1 MNDLEKILGTAIS
14 VKQLA
19 EFLGV
24 NEKTIR
30 ENYRQF
36 GGIKIGR
43 HYRFFTKEIKD
54 ALEKQTEKQVH
65 STGEKWKNKEGE
77 SFSDIEG
84 SKKVGIGNAE
94 NVRRR
99 MERDDRHGLLD

>member
-1 MNDLEKILGTAIS
+1 MNDLEKSLGKALTA
-14 VKQLA
+14 KQLA

-54 ALEKQTEKQVH
+54 ALEKRQEIYSADQEERSAERK
-65 STGEKWKNKEGE
+65 SI
-77 SFSDIEG
+77 SDTEG
-84 SKKVGIGNAE
+84 SESVGSKDEKA
-94 NVRRR
+94 VRRR
-99 MERDDRHGLLD
+99 VERQDDKHGLFN